1 MKITGKHIYLK
12 PITVNDSKFIFNLRK
27 IKKISLYLNNPPKK
41 LSDQIVWVKKNI
53 TNEKTLDFL
62 ICDKNNNKK
71 IGTIGFNDI
80 NKSNSIAEWG
90 RWICTGTT
98 LQNIESAITL
108 LDYGFNKLKF
118 KRIYSLTNSK
128 NRKVLN
134 FHKRSKAK
142 FKREIKNKYIIL
154 GKSVSAI
161 SYEFDKKRF
170 LAFKKRFNFMIGLTR

>member
-1 MKITGKHIYLK
+1 MKINGKYVYLK
-12 PITVNDSKFIFNLRK
+12 SLELNDCKYIFNLRK
-27 IKKISLYLNNPPKK
+27 LKKISQYLNDPPKK
-41 LSDQIVWVKKNI
+41 ISDQILWIKNNIKNI
-53 TNEKTLDFL
+53 NTLDFL
-62 ICDKNNNKK
+62 IYDKYNQKR

-80 NKSNSIAEWG
+80 NKKKSLAEWG
-90 RWICTGTT
+90 RWICTGTS
-98 LQNIESAITL
+98 LQNIESAIIL